1 MKIWKKKSTKKM
13 KNNNLNKMERGD
25 KIIFKNKSEVAWR
38 MGEYVSTSYAPD
50 GRKYTV
56 IYEKRK
62 INVDE
67 CKKTSSWIINAKND
81 KNVEN

>member
-1 MKIWKKKSTKKM
+1 MKTWRKMKKKS
-13 KNNNLNKMERGD
+13 NINLNKMERGD

-62 INVDE
+62 IDVDE
-67 CKKTSSWIINAKND
+67 CKSTPSWIINTKKD

>member
-1 MKIWKKKSTKKM
+1 MKILRKM
-13 KNNNLNKMERGD
+13 KNNNLDKMERGD

-62 INVDE
+62 IDADE
-67 CKKTSSWIINAKND
+67 CKSTPSWIINTKKD

>member
-1 MKIWKKKSTKKM
+1 MKTWRKMKKKS
-13 KNNNLNKMERGD
+13 NINLNKMERGD
-25 KIIFKNKSEVAWR
+25 KIIFKNKSELAWR

-62 INVDE
+62 IDVDE
-67 CKKTSSWIINAKND
+67 CKSTPSWIINTKKD